1 MPMLTYIVELE
12 VYISV
17 YKLLYDLSVCMGNN
31 PQALAIIIFIY
42 IHTLCMPASMSMER
56 LCGCT
61 AFAVFNVNTIS
72 TELSAMLVDSM
83 QNN

>member
-17 YKLLYDLSVCMGNN
+17 YKLLYDLSVCWGNN

-42 IHTLCMPASMSMER
+42 IHTLCMPALMALER
-56 LCGCT
+56 LRGRT
-61 AFAVFNVNTIS
+61 AFAICSINAIS
-72 TELSAMLVDSM
+72 TKLSAMLADSM
-83 QNN
+83 RNN